1 METIRC
7 CKCDREFKTKESLAM
22 HNSAKHDAS
31 SKTRMFGMDKMAV
44 FSVSGILLAVVI
56 GFFIYG
62 AGFTGDAVVDKAIPS
77 SGPGAGSIGDGPI
90 GSVIGDSPQKVRI
103 GFNGNYYPNTIR
115 VKSGRLVEITLDNS
129 VGGCFRSF
137 NIDAFGVSGYSSS
150 PSDTIS
156 FIPDR
161 KGTFEYRCGMGMGR
175 GTIIVE

>member
-1 METIRC
+1 MDKLRC
-7 CKCDREFKTKESLAM
+7 DGCDRGFQTREALAM
-22 HNSAKHDAS
+22 HNSAKHGAPS
-31 SKTRMFGMDKMAV
+31 GKRSGFGLNTIIPVVGVLLV
-44 FSVSGILLAVVI
+44 FVV
-56 GFFIYG
+56 GFMVYG
-62 AGFTGDAVVDKAIPS
+62 SGFTGKAAS
-77 SGPGAGSIGDGPI
+77 SGI
-90 GSVIGDSPQKVRI
+90 GSSQGQGGDVIQVSGADDSPQKVRI

-150 PSDTIS
+150 PSDTIN

-175 GTIIVE
+175 GTIVVE